1 MRHIRGTLLV
11 VVALLAGCTTGVA
24 DPPPTRVSDPPV
36 STDLMRQWFIG
47 AHQLTL
53 CRATLEFA
61 MDGSIYGSTGLQ
73 AFAGSWHAENDK
85 LTISE
90 ITAGSL
96 LTGCERDEFDP
107 ESLVGAQLSVT
118 GRVLKVGDL
127 TLKTSK
133 TSAETL
139 APALVGLPEDYA
151 IRLVTGTGLQVRVVT
166 IDGTGQTIT
175 DDLRPDR
182 INLDV
187 EDGVV
192 TKAEVY

>member
-1 MRHIRGTLLV
+1 
-11 VVALLAGCTTGVA
+11 
-24 DPPPTRVSDPPV
+24 
-36 STDLMRQWFIG
+36 
-47 AHQLTL
+47 
-53 CRATLEFA
+53 
-61 MDGSIYGSTGLQ
+61 MDGSVYGSTGLQ
-73 AFAGSWHAENDK
+73 SFAGSWEAENDR
-85 LTISE
+85 LTITE
-90 ITAGSL
+90 VTAGSL

-107 ESLVGAQLSVT
+107 EALIGAELTVT

-127 TLKTSK
+127 TFRTSR

-139 APALVGLPEDYA
+139 APALVGLSEDYA

-166 IDGTGQTIT
+166 IDGTGQIIT
-175 DDLRPDR
+175 DDRRSDR